1 MSVQEKKPFPE
12 DRAAKLALAR
22 EKALEV
28 RRKNKENKM
37 RAELEKME
45 SARTKKEEPP
55 LDPVVEQ
62 EIESIGHT
70 ELDLEDEGLA
80 EDEIEPA
87 TPQPATVKKVV
98 KKKPKKQQVV
108 IVEQSDDDSDEFDS
122 QPNVVFVKRTK
133 PKKKTTEPVLEKTPE
148 PQQYVA
154 PPRPPSPPPPPKPQL
169 TPEQMQVQSFYHN
182 MFNGNFAMQ
191 RRR

>member
-12 DRAAKLALAR
+12 ERAAKLALAR

-28 RRKNKENKM
+28 RRKNKEIKM

-45 SARTKKEEPP
+45 TARTNRDEPP
-55 LDPVVEQ
+55 PDPVVEK
-62 EIESIGHT
+62 EIERIGHT
-70 ELDLEDEGLA
+70 EVDLEDEGLA
-80 EDEIEPA
+80 EDEIESAPA
-87 TPQPATVKKVV
+87 PAPVKKVV

-108 IVEQSDDDSDEFDS
+108 IVEQSDDDSDEFES

-133 PKKKTTEPVLEKTPE
+133 PKKKTTEPVQPAPLPPPPQTAAPE
-148 PQQYVA
+148 
-154 PPRPPSPPPPPKPQL
+154 PPPKPRL
-169 TPEQMQVQSFYHN
+169 TQEQMQVQSYYNN

>member
-1 MSVQEKKPFPE
+1 MSVQVEKKPFPE

-28 RRKNKENKM
+28 RRKNKEMKM

-45 SARTKKEEPP
+45 TARTKKDDPP
-55 LDPVVEQ
+55 PDPVVEK

-70 ELDLEDEGLA
+70 EVDLEEEGLA

-108 IVEQSDDDSDEFDS
+108 IVEQSDDDSDEFES

-133 PKKKTTEPVLEKTPE
+133 PKKKEPPPPPQE
-148 PQQYVA
+148 PQVA
-154 PPRPPSPPPPPKPQL
+154 VAQLPPPSPPKPPPKPQL

-191 RRR
+191 PRRR